1 MNSTRGKWDITSGI
15 LTRKSL
21 RPRKTFRHSQK
32 VLKKKCRDKGPKCRK
47 APSRYISLNRT
58 FKHTTKRASGSRK
71 SSIKLGFINR
81 RMITK
86 VNRKLDYNYKN
97 VLMLL

>member
-1 MNSTRGKWDITSGI
+1 
-15 LTRKSL
+15 
-21 RPRKTFRHSQK
+21 
-32 VLKKKCRDKGPKCRK
+32 
-47 APSRYISLNRT
+47 LNRT
-58 FKHTTKRASGSRK
+58 FKHTTKRVSGSRK